1 MFPLTQVQH
10 IATEESDHMALLIKI
25 AAEPDSRPQ
34 QRSRGFMFKEIW
46 TKHPDYDRML
56 SEAWENSNHLSSGT
70 TGLCLR
76 LKEVSA
82 DLKKWSYNTFGSVQ
96 KEIKKLRAAL
106 EDAKTQALFSGPHR
120 RLGILKKDCMR
131 FMSQRKSCIVNALDR
146 NGSKQEIKTPS
157 SFRTERCTGDGKTQ
171 FVF

>member
-1 MFPLTQVQH
+1 MDCRLTDLGYSVYPFTWDNKREGRANVQARLDRATANVSFLEMFPLTQVQH

-34 QRSRGFMFKEIW
+34 QRSRGFMFEEMW

-56 SEAWENSNHLSSGT
+56 SEAWENSNHLGSGT

-106 EDAKTQALFSGPHR
+106 EDAKT
-120 RLGILKKDCMR
+120 
-131 FMSQRKSCIVNALDR
+131 
-146 NGSKQEIKTPS
+146 
-157 SFRTERCTGDGKTQ
+157 
-171 FVF
+171 